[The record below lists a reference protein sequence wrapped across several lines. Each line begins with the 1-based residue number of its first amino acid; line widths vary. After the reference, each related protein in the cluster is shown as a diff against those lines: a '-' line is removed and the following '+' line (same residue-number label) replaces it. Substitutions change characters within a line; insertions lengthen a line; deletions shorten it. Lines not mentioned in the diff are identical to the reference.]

1 MAETLWKWRLFIF
14 ANTVANTQ
22 ANRDALAQ
30 VFVDSGA
37 GESLANE
44 KLMFTNAVRLA
55 LPASP
60 SVLAAHGVSF
70 PVKASMRDNLQTAIA
85 TINAPLSNANK
96 VRWYLVAAIDWTTFQ
111 AGDLIASNR
120 STVDGLVGTPFTF
133 ADALTDLGLVAIT
146 E

>member
-1 MAETLWKWRLFIF
+1 MAETLWKWRIFIF

-22 ANRDALAQ
+22 ANRDTLAQ

-44 KLMFTNAVRLA
+44 KLMFGNARRLA
-55 LPASP
+55 LAASP
-60 SVLAAHGVSF
+60 TVLAAHGISF

-96 VRWYLVAAIDWTTFQ
+96 VRWYLVAVVDWSTFQ

-120 STVDGLVGTPFTF
+120 STVDALIGQPFTWQ
-133 ADALTDLGLVAIT
+133 DALTDLGLVAMT
-146 E
+146 T